1 MPHVC
6 PIWIGRLLASPARK
20 LLENP
25 DSMLGPFVRK
35 GMTVLEP
42 GCGMGFFTLPLARMV
57 GETGRVVVVDVQEQM
72 LQGLKRRAAK
82 AGLLERIECR
92 LAAGDDSCI
101 SDLRES
107 VDFAA
112 AINMVHETPDPAA
125 FIRELA
131 ETIKPGGRLLVV
143 EPSGHVSQKE
153 FQVTVDMARGAN
165 LSLSEHARLR
175 AVFVK

>member
-25 DSMLGPFVRK
+25 DSMLGPFVCK

-72 LQGLKRRAAK
+72 LQGLKKRAAK

-92 LAAGDDSCI
+92 LATGDGSCI
-101 SDLRES
+101 SDLRER

-131 ETIKPGGRLLVV
+131 DTIKPGGRLLIL
-143 EPSGHVSQKE
+143 EPSGHVSQSE
-153 FQVTVDMARGAN
+153 FQATMDMACDADM
-165 LSLSEHARLR
+165 SLIEHSRLR